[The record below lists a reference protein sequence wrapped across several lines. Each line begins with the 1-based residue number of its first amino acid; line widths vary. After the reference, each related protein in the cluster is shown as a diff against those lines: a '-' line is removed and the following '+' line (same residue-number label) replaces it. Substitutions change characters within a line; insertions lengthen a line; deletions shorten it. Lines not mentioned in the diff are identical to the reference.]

1 MAACTLTPGTSMGF
15 TGLLILHISTGA
27 LPGNGIC
34 VTLEAA
40 GLCNMGWMRSKCVG
54 RLPVQEP
61 AQIRHE
67 EGILH
72 IRECMKG

>member
-1 MAACTLTPGTSMGF
+1 MPACMLTPGTRMGF
-15 TGLLILHISTGA
+15 IGLLILHISTA
-27 LPGNGIC
+27 E
-34 VTLEAA
+34 TDR
-40 GLCNMGWMRSKCVG
+40 LCDIGWMRSKFVG

-72 IRECMKG
+72 IRECVKR